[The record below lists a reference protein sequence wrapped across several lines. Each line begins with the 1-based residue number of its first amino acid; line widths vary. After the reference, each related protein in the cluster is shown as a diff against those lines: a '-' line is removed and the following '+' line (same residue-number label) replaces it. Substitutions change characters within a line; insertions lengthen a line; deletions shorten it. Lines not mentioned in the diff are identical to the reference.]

1 MFRRGVVT
9 ALWGV
14 WWEKWGLAWTRQI
27 VDRPVVVRINT
38 EVCSDLQGGLN
49 DRMGREI
56 RGMLEDGS
64 ARSEGVIAP
73 RANRDEIIIGLH
85 DVAIAGDHEQGVG

>member
-14 WWEKWGLAWTRQI
+14 WWEKQGLAWTRQI
-27 VDRPVVVRINT
+27 VDRPVVVRVYT
-38 EVCSDLQGGLN
+38 EVCSDLQGGRN
-49 DRMGREI
+49 DRMGRET

-73 RANRDEIIIGLH
+73 
-85 DVAIAGDHEQGVG
+85 